1 MESLVQ
7 PSIYIKARPV
17 VVFDLAQW
25 VRQNPALMKAVPPAA
40 TTTPSES
47 ADASVAVEE
56 AASAAVPVAVVTHEA
71 APIPP
76 LPQEE
81 TKVTIAQETNKSSGD
96 WKTEYERAA
105 GEETNLKKQLQ
116 ASQENVEVYKRLLQH
131 SAASMDKWKRHEG
144 MTELEAQ
151 EQTRHML
158 EHTQELNAELERA
171 KKQND
176 ALQQKLNVVS
186 REKAELYRTLEKRSA
201 EQRDTLAKLGSVEQQ
216 LEQNRQQLDKYRA
229 VMVERAREYIKERSD
244 DDVRQKIDTYRRSVE
259 ANKQGDETL
268 KQLNLQG
275 AAIMELL
282 LQQRQLTQKLN
293 EPNK

>member
-40 TTTPSES
+40 VAPS
-47 ADASVAVEE
+47 AAVEE
-56 AASAAVPVAVVTHEA
+56 AESSAVPVAAAAAVTHEA

-105 GEETNLKKQLQ
+105 GEEANLKKQLQ

-171 KKQND
+171 KSQND
-176 ALQQKLNVVS
+176 ALQQKLNVVG

-201 EQRDTLAKLGSVEQQ
+201 EQRDTLAKLGNVEQQ

-244 DDVRQKIDTYRRSVE
+244 DEVRQKIKTYRLSVE

>member
-40 TTTPSES
+40 VAPS
-47 ADASVAVEE
+47 AAVEE
-56 AASAAVPVAVVTHEA
+56 AESSAVPVAAAAAVTHEA

-105 GEETNLKKQLQ
+105 GEEANLKKQLQ

-171 KKQND
+171 KSLPELHKELVASFESLGMPWEILYID
-176 ALQQKLNVVS
+176 DGS
-186 REKAELYRTLEKRSA
+186 RDGTAEAADGAWY
-201 EQRDTLAKLGSVEQQ
+201 GSVWQWTASPYTPYPGFAPAAGAVGEYNGKFMVNQQ
-216 LEQNRQQLDKYRA
+216 VLRGSSWA
-229 VMVERAREYIKERSD
+229 TPPGHARR
-244 DDVRQKIDTYRRSVE
+244 TYR
-259 ANKQGDETL
+259 NFFPT
-268 KQLNLQG
+268 
-275 AAIMELL
+275 AARWCVGGVRLA
-282 LQQRQLTQKLN
+282 R
-293 EPNK
+293 